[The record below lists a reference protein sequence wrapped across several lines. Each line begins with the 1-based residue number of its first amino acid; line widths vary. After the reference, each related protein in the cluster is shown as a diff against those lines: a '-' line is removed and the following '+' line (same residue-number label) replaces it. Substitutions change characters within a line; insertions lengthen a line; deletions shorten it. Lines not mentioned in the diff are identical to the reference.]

1 MTLFATV
8 VDAWFTNETS
18 NLAFGIS
25 GALMGTLGG
34 LFGIIGIRRI
44 PRTVGMK
51 IMLGLFVLSGCSAT
65 VGLFALI
72 LTEQPWHVWYPFL
85 LFGAVGMF
93 VTGLGWITWT
103 RAYREL
109 DQRQLDSKLLREEW
123 PKEGQC

>member
-44 PRTVGMK
+44 P
-51 IMLGLFVLSGCSAT
+51 
-65 VGLFALI
+65 
-72 LTEQPWHVWYPFL
+72 
-85 LFGAVGMF
+85 
-93 VTGLGWITWT
+93 
-103 RAYREL
+103 
-109 DQRQLDSKLLREEW
+109 
-123 PKEGQC
+123 

>member
-34 LFGIIGIRRI
+34 LFGILGIRRI
-44 PRTVGMK
+44 PRNVGMK
-51 IMLGLFVLSGCSAT
+51 ILIGLFVLCGCSAM
-65 VGLFALI
+65 VGLFAL
-72 LTEQPWHVWYPFL
+72 LGGNQPYHVWYPFL
-85 LFGAVGMF
+85 TFGVVGMF
-93 VTGLGWITWT
+93 AIGLAGFAWT